1 MVGLCGIQLTAK
13 TSQLVKQIVP
23 LAALTFVSALQL
35 SQQTMPAGWSM
46 TAPTFNFVSS
56 HQLYPE
62 PWLLRGGRGGS
73 KLSQE
78 KIKIK

>member
-56 HQLYPE
+56 HQLE
-62 PWLLRGGRGGS
+62 AWLHGWRGGS